1 MLLYDTTITSELEL
15 EVVWRRR
22 IRLGSVLHV
31 LNRYCSLGGYIVILI
46 LLYPVSDL
54 VRLVLVFA
62 GLVSCIQYTDVDVV
76 QTYAII
82 PEMIH
87 KPDHLRLTDN
97 DRCRCGGIISEILT
111 LLPYISWACMCCD
124 RRFVLDTDPL
134 EKFLQGFARKR

>member
-1 MLLYDTTITSELEL
+1 MLLYDTTITSELEV

-22 IRLGSVLHV
+22 IRLGSILHV
-31 LNRYCSLGGYIVILI
+31 LNRYCSLGGYVVTLI

-54 VRLVLVFA
+54 VRLVLLCAGSVF
-62 GLVSCIQYTDVDVV
+62 CIQCTDLDVI
-76 QTYAII
+76 QTYATI
-82 PEMIH
+82 PLMIG
-87 KPDHLRLTDN
+87 KPDHLRFTDD
-97 DRCRCGGIISEILT
+97 DRCRCGGVISETLT

>member
-62 GLVSCIQYTDVDVV
+62 GLVSCIHCTDVDVI
-76 QTYAII
+76 QT
-82 PEMIH
+82 
-87 KPDHLRLTDN
+87 
-97 DRCRCGGIISEILT
+97 
-111 LLPYISWACMCCD
+111 
-124 RRFVLDTDPL
+124 
-134 EKFLQGFARKR
+134 